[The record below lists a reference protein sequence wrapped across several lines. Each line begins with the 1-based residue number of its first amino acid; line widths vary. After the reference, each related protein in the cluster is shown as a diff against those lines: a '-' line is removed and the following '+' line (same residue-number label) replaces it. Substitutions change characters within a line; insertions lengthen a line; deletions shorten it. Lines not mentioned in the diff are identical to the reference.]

1 MEFNLFDLINIII
14 FGLSIFF
21 GLYKGFIKSIISLV
35 SFGLLGILTIV
46 IFSISSSYVTLYIE
60 KPIIANLVSIL
71 AAFLISLLMTSVIYA
86 KFMDFIRDIR
96 GGAIDRL
103 LGIIFGCARGIL
115 ASSLLFCVMVFF
127 VAEDFMEYKTFR
139 DFAEDIDP
147 AHFPSW
153 MSDAVTYKAIFG
165 ATTMFISLVPEKYV
179 TDIMNIEF
187 VRIDKNKG
195 VSETLKLKPKPK
207 VVEDDEKE
215 YFGG

>member
-1 MEFNLFDLINIII
+1 MEFNLFDLLNIII

-35 SFGLLGILTIV
+35 SFGLLASLTIV
-46 IFSISSSYVTLYIE
+46 IYKISDPYVSLYIE
-60 KPIIANLVSIL
+60 KPIIANLISIL
-71 AAFLISLLMTSVIYA
+71 LSFLSSLLLTSVIYA

-103 LGIIFGCARGIL
+103 LGIIFGFARGVFVS
-115 ASSLLFCVMVFF
+115 ALLFCVMVFF

-153 MSDAVTYKAIFG
+153 MSDGVTYKAIFG
-165 ATTMFISLVPEKYV
+165 ATTAFISFIPEKYV
-179 TDIMNIEF
+179 ADIMDIEF

-195 VSETLKLKPKPK
+195 VSETLKPKPKPK